1 MRKGMKTKDFKK
13 IKASIKR
20 HKEFIKRKFKVKFLE
35 IFGSYTRGEQ
45 TPRSDIDILVE
56 FSTPIDLF
64 EFIKLEDF
72 LSEILDRKVDLV
84 MKGALKARIKKRIL
98 QEAVSV

>member
-1 MRKGMKTKDFKK
+1 
-13 IKASIKR
+13 
-20 HKEFIKRKFKVKFLE
+20 FKVKSLE
-35 IFGSYTRGEQ
+35 VFGSYTRGEQ
-45 TPRSDIDILVE
+45 TPRSDVDILVE

-84 MKGALKARIKKRIL
+84 MKDALKARIKKRIL